1 MKTKKIDEILTNI
14 GFSYGCLSESIL
26 TTWKPDG
33 SINAAP
39 MGIIRVDPNH
49 LEVKPYKSS
58 QTFLNLIN
66 RPSACVNTTN
76 NPELFLVTAFKQ
88 ENLRVF
94 SHPKF
99 RSDLSIEQA
108 DAAIFLEKMEGK
120 DISNERSSFVGEVSS
135 IKILKKLPSV
145 VKRGKSQAVEAIIHA
160 TRIEYFL
167 ENKNLLE
174 AKAQIIKFNKCR
186 EVMGRVSSV
195 GSPEARVVEALEKMI
210 EQWRAKV

>member
-1 MKTKKIDEILTNI
+1 MRTKKIEEVLTNI
-14 GFSYGCLSESIL
+14 GLHYGSLSESIL
-26 TTWKPDG
+26 TTRKPDG

-49 LEVKPYKSS
+49 LEVKPFKSS
-58 QTFLNLIN
+58 QTFLNLIKQ
-66 RPSACVNTTN
+66 PKACVNTTN

-88 ENLRVF
+88 ENLRAF
-94 SHPKF
+94 SHLKF

-108 DAAIFLEKMEGK
+108 DAAIFLEKMESR

-135 IKILKKLPSV
+135 IKIFKKVPAVLN
-145 VKRGKSQAVEAIIHA
+145 RGRAQAVEAIIHA

-167 ENKNLLE
+167 EKKNLLE
-174 AKAQIIKFNKCR
+174 AKAQINKFNECR
-186 EVMGRVSSV
+186 EVVGRVSLI
-195 GSPEARVVEALEKMI
+195 GSQEVRVVEALEKMI